1 MNRRVDSK
9 NAMQSGLLWLLLF
22 IGYLVFVAYFPT
34 IKEAISFHVLVIIQ
48 LIVCGFLFSHWYSRI
63 NFSKN
68 YTGSKADV
76 YAQIDKIQFA
86 HTGFLNLGFKT
97 RGAFVLGIFEN
108 SRVSKIIGERY
119 DILILFFS
127 LVGEFMVYLAANDH
141 HFNVRR
147 GFLAIFWRDSEYAK
161 NIISGLGGYVFL
173 WGFSLFILGLVSK
186 HIDLKGKK

>member
-9 NAMQSGLLWLLLF
+9 NAMQSGLFWPLLF
-22 IGYLVFVAYFPT
+22 IGYLFFVAYFPT

-76 YAQIDKIQFA
+76 YARIDKIQFA

-97 RGAFVLGIFEN
+97 RGSFASGFFDN
-108 SRVSKIIGERY
+108 DQAAKIIGERY
-119 DILILFFS
+119 DILSLIFS
-127 LVGEFMVYLAANDH
+127 LVGEVLVYFAAHDH

-186 HIDLKGKK
+186 YIDLKSKK